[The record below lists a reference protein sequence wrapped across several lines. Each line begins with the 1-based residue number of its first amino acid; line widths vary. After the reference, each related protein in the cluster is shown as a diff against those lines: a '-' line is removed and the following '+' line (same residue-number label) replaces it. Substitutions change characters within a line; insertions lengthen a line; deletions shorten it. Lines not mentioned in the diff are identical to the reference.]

1 MFKLRN
7 FHILAIILVFAISFV
22 FQTAVAQKHEHSE
35 NCSHSK
41 KSPAPVAHKH
51 SADCSHSKPQ
61 KEQHVH
67 QPGCSHD
74 TEEKHATHDHQ
85 EHDGHENH
93 DHATEIPQEKH
104 NNESHKGHAHEHGS
118 TCSGHD
124 HDADNSGG
132 VELSKTQIQSAKIQI
147 SEAEGGKI
155 SNTIKLPAEITLN
168 TDNLAHISPKTYGV
182 VKSVAATEG
191 DKVTKGQVLAIIDCP
206 EIGQAKLDY
215 LAAVANLKNV
225 CLQLNRDKNIR
236 NNSLKLLKF
245 LKKQPDLGEL
255 KKINFGELG
264 ENRSK
269 LIGKYADYIQAKA
282 EFKRQKLLS
291 KKRLASEQELLRTET
306 AYKQASALYE
316 DAKDSVDFSTKQ
328 NYLETINN
336 ARVAEFKKNNAARKL
351 HILGTDKK
359 ILADLEK
366 IFAND
371 GYNSKDEDYF
381 CSSCIGDT
389 CSVDEEQNHKSL
401 HHSDHSLAA
410 NILKAPFD
418 GIIISRN
425 AVKGERIEE
434 GTAIFRLANM
444 ETVWIDIQIPM
455 TKISKVKENDRV
467 LVSSN
472 DLGLE
477 AYGKISFIS
486 PIIDKQT
493 RTAKARITLPNFG
506 QLWKPG
512 TFVSAYLKVS
522 ETNSKVIVSNSAIQ
536 KVDGESIVFVP
547 QNGGFIT
554 RVVKTGIKGLDFTEI
569 VRGLNPGEKYVSNGA
584 FALKATILTSGL
596 DPHAGHGH

>member
-7 FHILAIILVFAISFV
+7 FHILAIILVFAVSFL
-22 FQTAVAQKHEHSE
+22 FQTAAAQKHEHSE
-35 NCSHSK
+35 SCSHSA
-41 KSPAPVAHKH
+41 KSTAPAEHKH
-51 SADCSHSKPQ
+51 SADCNHSKPK
-61 KEQHVH
+61 KEHVH

-74 TEEKHATHDHQ
+74 HAEEKH
-85 EHDGHENH
+85 
-93 DHATEIPQEKH
+93 QEKH
-104 NNESHKGHAHEHGS
+104 DDHDHESHKGHDHEHGS
-118 TCSGHD
+118 SCGGHD
-124 HDADNSGG
+124 HGANGDGG
-132 VELSKTQIQSAKIQI
+132 VELSKSQVQSAKIQI
-147 SEAEGGKI
+147 SKAGAGKI
-155 SNTIKLPAEITLN
+155 SNTIKLPAEIILN

-191 DKVTKGQVLAIIDCP
+191 DKVTKNQVLAIIDCP

-215 LAAVANLKNV
+215 LAAVANLKNI
-225 CLQLNRDKNIR
+225 CLQLTRDKNIR
-236 NNSLKLLKF
+236 TNSLKLLKF
-245 LKKQPDLGEL
+245 LKKQPDLSEL
-255 KKINFGELG
+255 KKVNFGELG

-306 AYKQASALYE
+306 AYKQSSALYE
-316 DAKDSVDFSTKQ
+316 DAQDSVEFSTKQ
-328 NYLETINN
+328 NYLETINET
-336 ARVAEFKKNNAARKL
+336 RVAEFQKNNAARKL

-359 ILADLEK
+359 ILSDLEK
-366 IFAND
+366 IFANE
-371 GYNSKDEDYF
+371 GYNSKAEDYF
-381 CSSCIGDT
+381 CSSCVDDT
-389 CSVDEEQNHKSL
+389 CTPDKDPNHKVAM
-401 HHSDHSLAA
+401 HSDHSLAA

-434 GTAIFRLANM
+434 GTAIFQLANM

-467 LVSSN
+467 LISSN

-493 RTAKARITLPNFG
+493 RTAKARITLQNFG

-522 ETNSKVIVSNSAIQ
+522 EKNSKVIVPNSAIQ
-536 KVDGESIVFVP
+536 KVDGEAIVFVP